1 MKEEEEEEEGG
12 RGRRRRDE
20 EEEGRQ
26 RRGEEG
32 GGGGGGM
39 RRRRRRYVV
48 EKALEEKV
56 GQKSVPNLTHAM
68 HPPIPPSPPHTHT
81 PFFTTYDIF
90 TQVLQFKRKNL
101 FKLMHTQQMH
111 IWCPRQVQGD
121 YILMYWNV
129 HF

>member
-68 HPPIPPSPPHTHT
+68 HPPIPPSPPHTHS
-81 PFFTTYDIF
+81 
-90 TQVLQFKRKNL
+90 L
-101 FKLMHTQQMH
+101 FYHIRYFHTSVAIQEEKESIQINAH
-111 IWCPRQVQGD
+111 STDAHLVPKTSTR
-121 YILMYWNV
+121 
-129 HF
+129 